1 MFYVSYPI
9 IEYGRVA
16 VRHNMMSKGLTRF
29 FTEFA
34 LAKKEA
40 IKRDGQVHD
49 EDGRVVYQH
58 QPEDLIPHEDRSV
71 IKSQAER
78 RASWAQF
85 IESQLFVNAERA
97 F

>member
-1 MFYVSYPI
+1 MSKYYVSYPVMQ
-9 IEYGRVA
+9 YGRVA

-49 EDGRVVYQH
+49 EDGRVVYEH
-58 QPEDLIPHEDRSV
+58 QIADLIPHQDREV

-78 RASWAQF
+78 KASWAQF
-85 IESQLFVNAERA
+85 IESQLFVNA
-97 F
+97 